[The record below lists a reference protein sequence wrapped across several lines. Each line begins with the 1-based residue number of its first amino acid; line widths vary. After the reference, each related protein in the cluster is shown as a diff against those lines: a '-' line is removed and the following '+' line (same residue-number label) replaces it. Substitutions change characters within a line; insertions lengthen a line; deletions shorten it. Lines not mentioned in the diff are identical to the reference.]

1 LTCIKASRETRH
13 DALING
19 HWWRQSIPS
28 SCTGCG
34 SVTRSTAAGART
46 FATNI
51 ARLERFFRTSGGLD
65 IDKADVKRYEGFVHA
80 KVYDLLLR
88 GVAGAKANGRDVIRP
103 HDLPITKGLQES
115 MHEFRKLDHELDLK
129 PILEHLASRP
139 QLELNY
145 DDETQALLPHVA
157 GGLSVALARCFKI
170 IYPSLRNPQT
180 QHWQAMAAVFD
191 RLV

>member
-1 LTCIKASRETRH
+1 
-13 DALING
+13 
-19 HWWRQSIPS
+19 
-28 SCTGCG
+28 
-34 SVTRSTAAGART
+34 VTRSIAAGVPT
-46 FATNI
+46 SATNI
-51 ARLERFFRTSGGLD
+51 ASLERFFRASGGLD
-65 IDKADVKRYEGFVHA
+65 IDKADVKRYEQFVHA

-115 MHEFRKLDHELDLK
+115 MHDFQKLDHELELK

-139 QLELNY
+139 ALELDY
-145 DDETQALLPHVA
+145 DYETEALLPDAA

-170 IYPSLRNPQT
+170 IYPGLRNPQS
-180 QHWQAMAAVFD
+180 QHWEVMAAVFD